1 MRFRTP
7 AVLAAAVLL
16 GACTGGR
23 PPGTA
28 LGMQPAPLLAL
39 RTAYGPA
46 VATVRLPAPSYVA
59 LVGLRDDGTARAMQ
73 GGRRLPAGTH
83 EIPVSGLNHL
93 DLRTPCNRRGET
105 GFALGRDQVPSGAR
119 ITRPVSRRSRSG
131 YCYSQRNPAD
141 PEVVQVVLFTT
152 SFHLSEGEVQA
163 RVDEFNDVVR
173 AAAERRDPTGT
184 VPHGLVDALA
194 RGHVG
199 WSAYVVPISV
209 PGQ

>member
-16 GACTGGR
+16 GACAGGR

-39 RTAYGPA
+39 RSGYGPP
-46 VATVRLPAPSYVA
+46 VATVRLPAPAYVA
-59 LVGLRDDGTARAMQ
+59 LVQLRDDGTARPVT

-83 EIPVSGLNHL
+83 ELPVNGLAHL
-93 DLRTPCNRRGET
+93 DLRTPCNRPGET
-105 GFALGRDQVPSGAR
+105 GFAPGSDRVPSGAR
-119 ITRPVSRRSRSG
+119 ITRPVSRRSLSG
-131 YCYSQRNPAD
+131 YCYSRRSPAD

-173 AAAERRDPTGT
+173 AAAQRQDPTGT
-184 VPHGLVDALA
+184 LPHGLVDTLA

-199 WSAYVVPISV
+199 WSAYVVPVSV
-209 PGQ
+209 PGR